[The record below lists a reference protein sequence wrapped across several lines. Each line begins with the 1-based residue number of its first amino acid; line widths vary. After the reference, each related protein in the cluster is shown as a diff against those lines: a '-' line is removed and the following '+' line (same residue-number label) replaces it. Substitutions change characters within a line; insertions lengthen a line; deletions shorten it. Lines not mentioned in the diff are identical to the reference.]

1 MGKVELT
8 PAELAIIRQKA
19 EAAENCSPSPWVFR
33 EMPAVKGEVRDS
45 ENFQV
50 AGWFTL
56 RWQAEHIAAADPATV
71 LALLDELTDVRMAL
85 LELAWEFYGRD
96 QTREEI
102 ESCCAVMVENER
114 ASRKESEAGQ

>member
-1 MGKVELT
+1 MAKIELT
-8 PAELAIIRQKA
+8 PDKLANIKQKA

-33 EMPAVKGEVRDS
+33 EMPAVKGEVLDS

-71 LALLDELTDVRMAL
+71 LAMV
-85 LELAWEFYGRD
+85 
-96 QTREEI
+96 EEI
-102 ESCCAVMVENER
+102 ERLQDQNYHLRLKSFLEALDG
-114 ASRKESEAGQ
+114 KQESEAEHGK